1 MTETVENIVVEQ
13 LKALRNDIR
22 EFRQANTEEHADL
35 KARLSHLE
43 AVVLTIKRNDLE
55 TASETARQQIS
66 IDQIM
71 QRIERIERRLEL
83 AN

>member
-1 MTETVENIVVEQ
+1 MTENVENIVVEQ

-22 EFRQANTEEHADL
+22 EFRQANTEEHVDL

-43 AVVLTIKRNDLE
+43 AAVLTIKRNDLE
-55 TASETARQQIS
+55 TESETARQQIS

-71 QRIERIERRLEL
+71 QRIDRIERRLEL
-83 AN
+83 AS